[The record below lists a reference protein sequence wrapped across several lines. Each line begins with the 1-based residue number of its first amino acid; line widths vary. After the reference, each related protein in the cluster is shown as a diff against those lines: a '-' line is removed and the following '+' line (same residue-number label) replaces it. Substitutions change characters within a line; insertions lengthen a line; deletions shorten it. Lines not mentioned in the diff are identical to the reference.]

1 MNWATLS
8 QSLSGV
14 HLYNWDRFSLHIKFI
29 IPGLQAPFESSNE
42 ARIMLPSIGFWCACI
57 RYMLFLER
65 RTPYVFIPL
74 KGYTVLCLEH
84 ANCFSFY
91 LSLVRYCDS
100 LCLNV
105 ALHKIISMCN
115 SALLSA
121 ASALVPQVPSILLI
135 PLIFPHQETR
145 SVVSDTCA
153 SVSTETQLNFMTF
166 PSQKESCISRRW
178 MSVSA

>member
-42 ARIMLPSIGFWCACI
+42 AQIMLPSIGFWCACI
-57 RYMLFLER
+57 CYMLFLER

-105 ALHKIISMCN
+105 ALHKIISTCN

-121 ASALVPQVPSILLI
+121 ASAFIPQVPSILLI
-135 PLIFPHQETR
+135 PLVFPRPENKEFCQWHLC
-145 SVVSDTCA
+145 VSKHKNAAKFHD
-153 SVSTETQLNFMTF
+153 F
-166 PSQKESCISRRW
+166 PLSEKSCVSRRW